1 MVQGELVTM
10 VQEGGGDVTMLAAPV
25 TLQDSG
31 VKEKPQEE
39 ATLQVASHRQLRPI
53 YEDPRANETNDEIS
67 DVTDE
72 FEDILVPDEVQH
84 VIPQVP
90 QE

>member
-1 MVQGELVTM
+1 M

-39 ATLQVASHRQLRPI
+39 ATLQVGGCRYH
-53 YEDPRANETNDEIS
+53 YGG
-67 DVTDE
+67 VTTSNNAYA
-72 FEDILVPDEVQH
+72 L
-84 VIPQVP
+84 
-90 QE
+90 